1 MAGASRFLGGSL
13 NMRVRLARAMQGNE
27 SVVARR
33 AFSRARLACGA
44 MCRGVGR
51 VMLTACGETITKH
64 GHHFQDNDLQQVSS
78 GMSQDQ
84 VRSTLGT
91 PTTTATV
98 GSGTAFY
105 YISSTTGQTSFFKP
119 VEKDRKVLA
128 VYFSPLGSVDR
139 VAQYGLKDGK
149 VFDYVK
155 QRNAFAGEGRRHP
168 EGPVPQSR
176 HQAARPRVDPS
187 GCPTW
192 QARGGRAPSPRGL
205 ACTLSAPARP
215 AAAARRCW

>member
-1 MAGASRFLGGSL
+1 L
-13 NMRVRLARAMQGNE
+13 NMRSGTRHGGDE
-27 SVVARR
+27 SVAVGRI
-33 AFSRARLACGA
+33 SVRARPTGGLFAAAVACL
-44 MCRGVGR
+44 
-51 VMLTACGETITKH
+51 MLTACGETVTKH
-64 GHHFQDNDLQQVSS
+64 GHQFQDNDLQQVSS

-84 VRSTLGT
+84 VRTTLGT

-98 GSGTAFY
+98 GAGSAYY

-155 QRNAFAGEGRRHP
+155 Q
-168 EGPVPQSR
+168 QT
-176 HQAARPRVDPS
+176 
-187 GCPTW
+187 PT
-192 QARGGRAPSPRGL
+192 
-205 ACTLSAPARP
+205 PARDEGILK
-215 AAAARRCW
+215 ALFRNLGTKQLGLD

>member
-1 MAGASRFLGGSL
+1 MA
-13 NMRVRLARAMQGNE
+13 VRWISVRAWPTSGLCAAA
-27 SVVARR
+27 VAC
-33 AFSRARLACGA
+33 L
-44 MCRGVGR
+44 
-51 VMLTACGETITKH
+51 MLTACGETVTKH
-64 GHHFQDNDLQQVSS
+64 GHQFQDNDLQQVSS

-84 VRSTLGT
+84 VRTTLGT

-98 GSGTAFY
+98 GAGSAYY

-155 QRNAFAGEGRRHP
+155 Q
-168 EGPVPQSR
+168 QT
-176 HQAARPRVDPS
+176 
-187 GCPTW
+187 PT
-192 QARGGRAPSPRGL
+192 
-205 ACTLSAPARP
+205 PARDEGILK
-215 AAAARRCW
+215 ALFRNLGTKQLGLE

>member
-1 MAGASRFLGGSL
+1 VAEHGI
-13 NMRVRLARAMQGNE
+13 
-27 SVVARR
+27 SVL
-33 AFSRARLACGA
+33 SRLACGLCA
-44 MCRGVGR
+44 VAVACL
-51 VMLTACGETITKH
+51 MLTACGETVTKH
-64 GHHFQDNDLQQVSS
+64 GHQFQDNDLQQVSS

-98 GSGTAFY
+98 GAGSAYY

-128 VYFSPLGSVDR
+128 VYFSPLGSVNR

-155 QRNAFAGEGRRHP
+155 Q
-168 EGPVPQSR
+168 QT
-176 HQAARPRVDPS
+176 
-187 GCPTW
+187 PT
-192 QARGGRAPSPRGL
+192 
-205 ACTLSAPARP
+205 PARDEGILK
-215 AAAARRCW
+215 ALFRNLGTKQLGLD